1 MSDGIDPFDA
11 AREMLQHYI
20 EQEHGFLSWLN
31 VSIDEMTQDSL
42 TMTVP
47 YDEKLLNKPPSW
59 MDASVE
65 DASMHG
71 GIAATLVD
79 TAGGLA
85 LRPSLDDPIAG
96 GVATINLN
104 VNYLR
109 GASSDMT
116 AYAEVVRAGGSVGVS
131 QILVESETPDGQV
144 KPVAVGMGAYR
155 LFQGGD

>member
-11 AREMLQHYI
+11 ASEMLQHYI

-31 VSIDEMTQDSL
+31 VSIDEMTHDSL

-47 YDEKLLNKPPSW
+47 YDDKLLNKPPSW
-59 MDASVE
+59 MDADAE

-85 LRPSLDDPIAG
+85 LRPSLDSPIEG

-109 GASSDMT
+109 GASSDLT
-116 AYAEVVRAGGSVGVS
+116 AHAEVVRAGRSVGVS
-131 QILVESETPDGQV
+131 QILVESETPEGQV
-144 KPVAVGMGAYR
+144 RPVAAGMGAYR
-155 LFQGGD
+155 LFQGSD